1 MSTRAWMVGLLILG
15 GAAGVPGA
23 EAGKRRP
30 LAVEDFAALQEIA
43 NPRISPEGEWAAFE
57 VKTQDLE
64 EDEAETRLWMVA
76 TAGGDP
82 IPLTR
87 KGSSAGSA
95 RWSPDGRQLAFL
107 SDRPGPDTKAG
118 RKKDKEKSQVWVLDR
133 RGGEARRLT
142 DVEQGIEAFEWAPDS
157 HRLVLVIRD
166 RKPEWNQADTKESKT
181 EEDVPAP
188 WVIDRLQF
196 KQDYRG
202 YLDRRRTHLF
212 VFDIA
217 KGESRQVTF
226 GDYDDSE
233 PAWAPDGQSI
243 AFVSNRTE
251 EPDSNYNS
259 DLWLVRPGD
268 PAEEPKPTQLTLNP
282 GSDTSP
288 VWNPSGT
295 LLAYETTTRPE
306 IVDYAQT
313 HLAVIPAAGGRA
325 RVLTADL
332 DRNATA
338 PRFSPDGKELLF
350 LLEDHGEV
358 QLARV
363 PVTGGDVTRL
373 LTGPR
378 VVKAAE
384 VDSTGTAVTLI
395 SDPHRPGELFA
406 SDPEDLA
413 TLRPLTRLNE
423 ELLSGIDLA
432 EVEKVAF
439 RSPDG
444 TPVEAFVYRP
454 PAFEP
459 GRRYPTILW
468 LHGGPQAQHDHAFS
482 FRGQLF
488 ASNGYLVVMP
498 NPRGSTGYGQ
508 DFTLGIWADWGDHDT
523 QDVLAA
529 VDHVIEQGLADPHR
543 LGVGGWS
550 YGGILTNYVITST
563 DRFAGAVSGA
573 SGALWVANYGHD
585 HYQRWYEGEFG
596 LPWETRELWERLSPY
611 NKVEKITT
619 PTLWIGGEKDW
630 NVPILNSEQMYQ
642 AMKRLGRE
650 TRLVVYPGEHHGIK
664 RPSYQKHMYE
674 QFVAWIDEHVKG
686 AGPTRQ
692 GIRPKPVRSAE

>member
-1 MSTRAWMVGLLILG
+1 MSAHTWMVGLLTLG
-15 GAAGVPGA
+15 CAAGPPIA
-23 EAGKRRP
+23 EAAEPRP
-30 LAVEDFAALQEIA
+30 LAVEDFAAFQEISG
-43 NPRISPEGEWAAFE
+43 PRISPDGEWVAFQVE
-57 VKTQDLE
+57 TRDLE
-64 EDEAETRLWMVA
+64 KDESETRLWMVA
-76 TAGGDP
+76 TAGGEP
-82 IPLTR
+82 LALTR
-87 KGSSAGSA
+87 EGTSAGSA

-107 SDRPGPDTKAG
+107 SDRPADERERGKAADE
-118 RKKDKEKSQVWVLDR
+118 DKAQVWALDR

-142 DVEQGIEAFEWAPDS
+142 EVRQGIEAFEWAPDS
-157 HRLVLVIRD
+157 RRLVLVIRD
-166 RKPEWNQADTKESKT
+166 PKPEKKNEGGKDDEKE
-181 EEDVPAP
+181 VPAP

-196 KQDYRG
+196 KQDDRG

-212 VFDIA
+212 VFDITSG
-217 KGESRQVTF
+217 KSRQVTF

-233 PAWAPDGQSI
+233 PAWAPNGDTI

-259 DLWLVRPGD
+259 DLWLVD
-268 PAEEPKPTQLTLNP
+268 VSESEENPTPVRLTGNP

-288 VWNPSGT
+288 VWHPDGT
-295 LLAYETTTRPE
+295 VLAYKTTTRPE

-313 HLAVIPAAGGRA
+313 QLAVIPGGGGEA
-325 RVLTADL
+325 RVLTGDL
-332 DRNATA
+332 DRNVDA
-338 PRFSPDGKELLF
+338 PRFSPDGTTVFF

-358 QLARV
+358 QLGTV
-363 PVTGGDVTRL
+363 PVAGGAVTRV

-378 VVKAAE
+378 VVKAVE
-384 VDSTGTAVTLI
+384 VGPTGTLVTLV
-395 SDPHRPGELFA
+395 SDPHRPGDLFA
-406 SDPEDLA
+406 SDHDDLA
-413 TLRPLTRLNE
+413 TLRQLTRLNE
-423 ELLSGIDLA
+423 ELLSGIALA
-432 EVEKVAF
+432 EVEKVAL

-488 ASNGYLVVMP
+488 AANGFLVVMP

-508 DFTLGIWADWGDHDT
+508 DFTLDIWADWGHHDT

-529 VDHVIEQGLADPHR
+529 VDDVIEQGLADPDR

-674 QFVAWIDEHVKG
+674 QFVAWFDEHVKG